1 MVRLVD
7 IAKKTGFSVNTVSHV
22 VNGKN
27 DVKEETRRI
36 IEKCIEE
43 MGYVKNVSAQN
54 LRTGKSGLIALII
67 DDFLNPRCSV
77 LADEMAVYCHER
89 GYTLCIFSTNGDEKK
104 ERACVTR
111 AAECRVD
118 GVIMMPVS
126 SGY

>member
-43 MGYVKNVSAQN
+43 MGYGN
-54 LRTGKSGLIALII
+54 L
-67 DDFLNPRCSV
+67 
-77 LADEMAVYCHER
+77 
-89 GYTLCIFSTNGDEKK
+89 
-104 ERACVTR
+104 
-111 AAECRVD
+111 
-118 GVIMMPVS
+118 
-126 SGY
+126 